1 MSTTVIFDFDG
12 TLTVGSGPVDAYAGE
27 VAALV
32 GDQDIVA
39 AVAAHLA
46 SFEAGESEFIDG
58 YDVVRHVAHERG
70 VSGATLTSAYE
81 RSRERLATESVPI
94 TAPDGLAEFLE
105 DLLTVADVVLAT
117 NAPATRLPEA
127 LEMLGVSGVLTS
139 HHTSVGKPDGLSS
152 IVADAMKHG
161 RVLSVGDVYAN
172 DLEPAAARGASTAL
186 VGPTWRTFSG
196 QVTMAARTL
205 PELYLPI
212 KTWAGIL
219 PPAPPVPTGTGPTHE
234 RHH

>member
-1 MSTTVIFDFDG
+1 VSTTVIFDFDG
-12 TLTVGSGPVDAYAGE
+12 TLTVGSAPVDAYAEE

-39 AVAAHLA
+39 AVGTHMA
-46 SFEAGESEFIDG
+46 SFEAGNPGFIDG

-70 VSGATLTSAYE
+70 VSDPDLRSAYE

-94 TAPDGLAEFLE
+94 AAPGGLAEFLA
-105 DLLTVADVVLAT
+105 DLLAVADVVLAT
-117 NAPATRLPEA
+117 NAPAIRLPEA
-127 LEMLGVSGVLTS
+127 LEMLGIRGVLTAT
-139 HHTSVGKPDGLSS
+139 HTSVGKPGGLSS
-152 IVADAMKHG
+152 IVADAMARG

-172 DLEPAAARGASTAL
+172 DLEPAAALGASTAL
-186 VGPTWRTFSG
+186 IGPTWRAFAG
-196 QVTMAARTL
+196 KVTMAARTL
-205 PELYLPI
+205 PELYVPI
-212 KTWAGIL
+212 KTWAGTH

>member
-27 VAALV
+27 VAALA
-32 GDQDIVA
+32 GDRGIVA
-39 AVAAHLA
+39 AVDAYMA
-46 SFEAGESEFIDG
+46 SFEAGEPRFIDG
-58 YDVVRHVAHERG
+58 YDIVRHVAHERG
-70 VSGATLTSAYE
+70 VDNETLGSAYE
-81 RSRERLATESVPI
+81 RSRERLATESVPVA
-94 TAPDGLAEFLE
+94 APDGVAAFIEE
-105 DLLTVADVVLAT
+105 LLTVADVVLAT

-127 LEMLGVSGVLTS
+127 LEMLGVSGVLTTQ
-139 HHTSVGKPDGLSS
+139 HTSVGKPDGLSA
-152 IVADAMKHG
+152 IVADALARG
-161 RVLSVGDVYAN
+161 RVLSIGDVYAN
-172 DLEPAAARGASTAL
+172 DLEPAAAMGASTAL
-186 VGPTWRTFSG
+186 VGPTWRAYADR
-196 QVTMAARTL
+196 VTMAAQTL